1 MDRVRGRRRLDVLSH
16 TLALALSYA
25 YLTGFGLICWAYHEQ
40 VPHVHFHVIP
50 RTDGDGGKSM
60 LSMWPNAP
68 PMGSVQPD
76 FAALGD
82 LAAKLQAA

>member
-1 MDRVRGRRRLDVLSH
+1 MSSATPWLWPYRTLISLD
-16 TLALALSYA
+16 LALSA
-25 YLTGFGLICWAYHEQ
+25 GPNHEQ

-50 RTDGDGGKSM
+50 RSDGDGGKSM
-60 LSMWPNAP
+60 LSMWPSAP